1 MVKRVIILS
10 ILIIV
15 AIATIYITFFYYPKC
30 DDRACWDYKL
40 RACSQ
45 ASYLNEPVDISWKY
59 TILGKTTIDNVEK
72 CEVRVLAVDI
82 KRGLKKTEILKG
94 KDMVCYLPLGV
105 VTAPENNPNICTGK
119 LKEEMQS
126 LIIQKLH
133 EYIVQNL
140 GEISNEITQIEG
152 VGNVNTGEIVVNS
165 SA

>member
-1 MVKRVIILS
+1 MVKRAIILS

-15 AIATIYITFFYYPKC
+15 VIATIYLTFFYYPKC
-30 DDRACWDYKL
+30 NDRACWDYKL
-40 RACSQ
+40 RECSR
-45 ASYLNEPVDISWKY
+45 ASYLNEPVDVSWKY

-72 CEVRVLAVDI
+72 CEVHVLAVDI

-105 VTAPENNPNICTGK
+105 VATPENNPNICTGK

-140 GEISNEITQIEG
+140 GEISNEIAQIEG
-152 VGNVNTGEIVVNS
+152 VGNVNAGEIVVNS

>member
-40 RACSQ
+40 RACSR

-59 TILGKTTIDNVEK
+59 TILGKTTIDNIEK
-72 CEVRVLAVDI
+72 CEVRVLAKDI
-82 KRGLKKTEILKG
+82 KRGLKKTEILEG
-94 KDMVCYLPLGV
+94 KEMICYLPLGV
-105 VTAPENNPNICTGK
+105 VTSPENNPNICTGQ

-140 GEISNEITQIEG
+140 GEISKEVTQIEG
-152 VGNVNTGEIVVNS
+152 VGNVNTGEIVVNN